1 MAAGSLAFLSVALEG
16 LVESA
21 IREGVEMEEALQR
34 AAWCMMDLSK
44 LIVDLL
50 RLIAGR
56 NHRVR

>member
-21 IREGVEMEEALQR
+21 TREEVEKEEALQR

-50 RLIAGR
+50 RLIAGG